1 MTQAL
6 GILSGRFGRV
16 ALLDMDTSL
25 TVHAHGHCHLVFKV
39 SGPDQLFTV
48 EGAALPLRADTA
60 VAVNSWQEHSYA
72 HATGGERTVFLALY
86 LETDWLADA
95 DRLFSLCGRPAFFG
109 APGVHVGPEAEFWRD
124 RLMEMVEAGA
134 EDACAVEEAIVQL
147 SWAVGRSAASREPRP
162 ARAPDFRIRRA
173 MRTMHERI
181 GQPYAYDT
189 LAASAG
195 LSRSRFNALFRES
208 TGVTPAVYGNAL
220 RVEAS
225 VAALG
230 TRSTS
235 ISTVAD
241 DLGFSAPSN
250 FCRFF
255 QQHTGLVPRDF
266 RRAVAMVTNGTS
278 RA

>member
-6 GILSGRFGRV
+6 GILAGRFGRV

-39 SGPDQLFTV
+39 AGPDQLFTV

-60 VAVNSWQEHSYA
+60 VAVNSWQEHAYA

-95 DRLFSLCGRPAFFG
+95 DRLFSLCGRPAFFS
-109 APGVHVGPEAEFWRD
+109 APGVCVGAEAEFWRD
-124 RLMEMVEAGA
+124 RLIEMVEAGA
-134 EDACAVEEAIVQL
+134 EDAAAVEEAILQL
-147 SWAVGRSAASREPRP
+147 SWAVGRRAARHAPPP

-173 MRTMHERI
+173 MRAMHERI
-181 GQPYAYDT
+181 GEPYAYDA
-189 LAASAG
+189 LAAAAG
-195 LSRSRFNALFRES
+195 LSRSRFNTLFKDS

-230 TRSTS
+230 TRGSS
-235 ISTVAD
+235 ISAVAD

-266 RRAVAMVTNGTS
+266 RRAVATVAG
-278 RA
+278 

>member
-1 MTQAL
+1 MTQARW
-6 GILSGRFGRV
+6 ILSGRFGRV

-39 SGPDQLFTV
+39 AGPDQMFTV
-48 EGAALPLRADTA
+48 EGAALPLRAGTA
-60 VAVNSWQEHSYA
+60 VAVNSWQEHSYT
-72 HATGGERTVFLALY
+72 HSTSGERTVFLALY
-86 LETDWLADA
+86 LETDWLAGA
-95 DRLFSLCGRPAFFG
+95 DRLFNLCGRPAFFG
-109 APGVHVGPEAEFWRD
+109 EPGVCVNAEVECWRD
-124 RLMEMVEAGA
+124 RLIEMAAAGGD
-134 EDACAVEEAIVQL
+134 DASAVEEAIVQL
-147 SWAVGRSAASREPRP
+147 WWSVGRSARSREPRL
-162 ARAPDFRIRRA
+162 ARSPDFRIRRA
-173 MRTMHERI
+173 MRAMRERI
-181 GQPYAYDT
+181 GQPYAYDR

-195 LSRSRFNALFRES
+195 LSRSRFNALFKES

-230 TRSTS
+230 MRSTS
-235 ISTVAD
+235 ISNVAD

-266 RRAVAMVTNGTS
+266 RRAIAMVTNGDT